1 MLRPYCTQ
9 RVPSCGE
16 RLAFL
21 TGSAAARVLREG
33 RSALGDLHVAARRSG
48 LELCHAT
55 VYSGGEKRD
64 RGEDETRFHG
74 SLTIFVADLPPP
86 PFSLAFI
93 RLA

>member
-1 MLRPYCTQ
+1 M
-9 RVPSCGE
+9 E
-16 RLAFL
+16 RRSRLL
-21 TGSAAARVLREG
+21 TGSAAACVLREG
-33 RSALGDLHVAARRSG
+33 CSALSVLQVASRGSG

-55 VYSGGEKRD
+55 VHSGGEKSD

-74 SLTIFVADLPPP
+74 SVVAIFVANLSPL